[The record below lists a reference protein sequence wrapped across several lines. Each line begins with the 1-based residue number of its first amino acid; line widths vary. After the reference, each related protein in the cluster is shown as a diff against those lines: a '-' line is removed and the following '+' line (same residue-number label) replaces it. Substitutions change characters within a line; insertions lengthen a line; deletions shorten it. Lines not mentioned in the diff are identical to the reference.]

1 MTLTL
6 TYGDLKMMI
15 MALKM
20 SKRCKEECDCKQSDL
35 ADIYFCFRLFLLT
48 LSCFFH
54 FHKTQ
59 KTEKPL
65 YKHMV

>member
-48 LSCFFH
+48 LSWFFH
-54 FHKTQ
+54 SIKPQNQ
-59 KTEKPL
+59 KNHFTRQ
-65 YKHMV
+65 